1 MGVEDIAEKIRAR
14 VESGGFD
21 RSVKFD
27 TGADGVILIDGA
39 TLSTTDGP
47 ADCTIKLSLD
57 DLESLVAGDLNP
69 TMAFMSGKI
78 KIEGDMTVDAA
89 LNPTVMKNY
98 PFSRLS
104 GPANI
109 LVMPGLQSAN
119 ISAKLLRELGGAT
132 MIGPMVSGMRGP
144 MRSSRRPMIGDSIA
158 SMIEKGS
165 SAKPAMVAL
174 YPWI

>member
-1 MGVEDIAEKIRAR
+1 MSVQDIAEKIRAR

-78 KIEGDMTVDAA
+78 KIEGDMTVAMA
-89 LNPTVMKNY
+89 L
-98 PFSRLS
+98 SQL
-104 GPANI
+104 
-109 LVMPGLQSAN
+109 
-119 ISAKLLRELGGAT
+119 
-132 MIGPMVSGMRGP
+132 
-144 MRSSRRPMIGDSIA
+144 IA
-158 SMIEKGS
+158 
-165 SAKPAMVAL
+165 
-174 YPWI
+174 